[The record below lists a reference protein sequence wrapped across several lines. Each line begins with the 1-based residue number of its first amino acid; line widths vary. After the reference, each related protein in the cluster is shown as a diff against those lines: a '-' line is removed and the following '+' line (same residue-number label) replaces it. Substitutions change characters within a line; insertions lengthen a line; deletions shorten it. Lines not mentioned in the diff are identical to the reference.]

1 MAFYRTEAA
10 LITLYRASRLRSCL
24 LLLLATLCSSSTS
37 LAQTKI
43 QANQVNLGVSYVGG
57 ATLTSGDIG
66 AQINSAITA
75 FAATGGKV
83 IVLPNLTGPGTCYTW
98 TTAIKATTAGKPIV
112 IEGATTGSNATGDV
126 NQQVCLNW
134 TSTSAGA
141 AMTLGW
147 TPTGGGGYVAAGG
160 LRNLILENNG
170 CTTGGGCSSS
180 ATGVATSGGGVHMA
194 LIENVKIEGFGTGWQ
209 FNDNGV
215 GWGVQFHQFSLS
227 YNTTGMLFS
236 VAEEGI
242 RWIGGAL
249 GGNGT
254 GITSF
259 QPITDLYLNDVS
271 LDSNITLG
279 VNNGGFFQ
287 CVACHFENLSA
298 ASTQFITSGGTV
310 VITGGEVINDNAT
323 GTTAQFF
330 TITTGF
336 FSANGLAI
344 TSPSQ
349 TVTNILTNT
358 AGGAGD
364 VNVTTSSS
372 ANVTS
377 LCSVPASCSGQLLI
391 GTQPPKQI
399 PFLAMPEGSA
409 VTGKVGFTNCAPN
422 ASTHVL
428 ECSFNNDTRSQV
440 TRFSNMGN
448 VYNASGVQAT
458 SPHVVIDSGAL
469 NGASPAILRGT
480 LTGSSVFTS
489 SSSYKCTVTNN
500 TTVANA
506 LKIAL
511 SSGSAFTITG
521 PNGATDT
528 VTYMCIGD

>member
-1 MAFYRTEAA
+1 MT
-10 LITLYRASRLRSCL
+10 TPYRASRLRSYL

-37 LAQTKI
+37 FAQSKI
-43 QANQVNLGVSYVGG
+43 AANQVNLGVTYVGG

-66 AQINSAITA
+66 AQINSAYA
-75 FAATGGKV
+75 ALPATGGKIV
-83 IVLPNLTGPGTCYTW
+83 VLPNFSGPGTCYTW
-98 TTAIKATTAGKPIV
+98 TTAITAVTSGKPLV
-112 IEGATTGSNATGDV
+112 LEGVTTGSNAASDV
-126 NQQVCLNW
+126 NQQLCLNW

-147 TPTGGGGYVAAGG
+147 TPAGGGGYVAAGG
-160 LRNLILENNG
+160 LRNIVLENNG

-194 LIENVKIEGFGTGWQ
+194 LIQNVKIEGFGTGWQ

-215 GWGVQFHQFSLS
+215 GWGVQFHQFSLN

-236 VAEEGI
+236 IAEEGI

-249 GGNGT
+249 AGNST
-254 GITSF
+254 GITSL

-298 ASTQFITSGGTV
+298 ASTQFIASGGTV
-310 VITGGEVINDNAT
+310 VITGGEVVNDNAA
-323 GTTAQFF
+323 GTTSQFF
-330 TITTGF
+330 TITAGF
-336 FSANGLAI
+336 FSASGLAI

-349 TVTNILTNT
+349 VVTNVLTNT
-358 AGGAGD
+358 VGGAGD
-364 VNVTTSSS
+364 VNITTSSS

-377 LCSVPASCSGQLLI
+377 LCSVPTNCSGQLMI

-399 PFLAMPEGSA
+399 PFLMMPEGPA
-409 VTGKVGFTNCAPN
+409 VTGKTSFTNCAPN

-428 ECSFNNDTRSQV
+428 ECSYNNDTRSEV
-440 TRFSNMGN
+440 SRFVNMGN
-448 VYNASGVQAT
+448 VYNASGTRSA
-458 SPHVVIDSGAL
+458 SPHIVVDSGAL
-469 NGASPAILRGT
+469 NGASPATLNGT
-480 LTGSSVFTS
+480 LTGSAVFTS
-489 SSSYKCTVTNN
+489 NSSYKCTVTNN
-500 TTVANA
+500 TTAGHA

-511 SSGSAFTITG
+511 SNGSAFTITG
-521 PNGATDT
+521 PNGATDI